1 MKTFK
6 DISWKQHKIGKGN
19 IQGLLKLD
27 NGIELSIVAGT
38 GMYSAG
44 KTGVRGAVDNVE
56 DVSSFEVAVFE
67 YTDDEVTELAR
78 CATDIVYF
86 AERYAVVMTDN
97 GIQQVKLREYQKRML
112 RNFQEERFNIV
123 LGWQSR
129 EDIDKLIQIHS

>member
-44 KTGVRGAVDNVE
+44 KTGVRGPADNVK
-56 DVSSFEVAVFE
+56 DVSSFEVAVFDQDGE
-67 YTDDEVTELAR
+67 F
-78 CATDIVYF
+78 IQ
-86 AERYAVVMTDN
+86 AEHDM
-97 GIQQVKLREYQKRML
+97 
-112 RNFQEERFNIV
+112 V

-129 EDIDKLIQIHS
+129 EDIDKLIQTHS